1 MRSLSFILA
10 LAFLMTGATLA
21 GPSDSGPPG
30 IGTFVY
36 SGSPILAAAPAVI
49 VAARRDAT
57 VQ

>member
-10 LAFLMTGATLA
+10 LGFLMTGATLA

-36 SGSPILAAAPAVI
+36 SGSQVLSAAPAVM
-49 VAARRDAT
+49 VAARSAEA

>member
-21 GPSDSGPPG
+21 GRSDSGPPG

-36 SGSPILAAAPAVI
+36 NGSQIPAAAPAVI
-49 VAARRDAT
+49 VAARRDAA

>member
-10 LAFLMTGATLA
+10 LGFLVTGATLA

-36 SGSPILAAAPAVI
+36 SGSQILSAAPPVI
-49 VAARRDAT
+49 FAARREEA

>member
-1 MRSLSFILA
+1 MRSLSFMLA
-10 LAFLMTGATLA
+10 LGFLMTGATLA

-36 SGSPILAAAPAVI
+36 SGSQVLSAAPAVI
-49 VAARRDAT
+49 VAARRDEA